1 MTKKDIKLIKELA
14 DKLPA
19 TNSFI
24 TVRATGSQILTDERF
39 AHIRRFPDFK
49 PQEINPK
56 STYKVRVPEG
66 TVNHLRR
73 MREAFKKQGWKGVY
87 IYLLPFAE
95 QIKKAQENESKPY

>member
-1 MTKKDIKLIKELA
+1 MNKKDIKLIKELA

-24 TVRATGSQILTDERF
+24 TVRATGSQILNEERF
-39 AHIRRFPDFK
+39 AHIRKRPDFK
-49 PQEINPK
+49 PEEIQSK

-73 MREAFKKQGWKGVY
+73 MREAFKKQGWKGVN
-87 IYLLPFAE
+87 IYLAPFADM
-95 QIKKAQENESKPY
+95 IKKREEQNEN